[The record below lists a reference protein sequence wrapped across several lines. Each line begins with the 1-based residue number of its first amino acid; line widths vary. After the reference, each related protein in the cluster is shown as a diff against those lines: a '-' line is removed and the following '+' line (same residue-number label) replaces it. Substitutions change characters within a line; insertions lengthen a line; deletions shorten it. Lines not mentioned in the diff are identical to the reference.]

1 MYQNGGI
8 MSCPDNEGQKHHL
21 IRCPDNKG
29 VKIELWLDVPI
40 IRGKNVILAT
50 CPDNVGVN
58 S

>member
-50 CPDNVGVN
+50 CPDNVG
-58 S
+58 